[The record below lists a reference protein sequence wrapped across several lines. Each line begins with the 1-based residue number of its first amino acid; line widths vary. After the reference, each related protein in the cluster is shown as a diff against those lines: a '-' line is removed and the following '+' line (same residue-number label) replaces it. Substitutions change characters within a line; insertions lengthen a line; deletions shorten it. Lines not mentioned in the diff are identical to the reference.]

1 MPDQPINTESN
12 PQVSSSGSPRTLEL
26 PDSSVAVDE
35 EFAAIWRTAEVI
47 GALSTDDYRWS
58 FTSILLAL
66 LYSEQD
72 ISQWFLSY
80 AQAANIHLAEISN
93 KRAFVPGNLPHMRE
107 EFAKGG
113 SFLKKS
119 AFTSSTLN
127 LFRGAVDLLKSSAV
141 TIPSPMGARHLM
153 GAFVYR
159 LPSGHLDDLQKW
171 GFVPG
176 DWSEKFVQ
184 YMALRNPQELFWT
197 SLHQQLYGGRAP
209 VSSSD
214 AAPPVKEETSRAV
227 TPDGQADLSES
238 EAAGAV
244 SQRFIPPIF
253 VPLRADFTGDNI
265 PLDPSKNDH
274 LDFKRDVR
282 AFASVIA
289 SEDLTPPM
297 SIGIFG
303 DWGSGKSFFMRQLEQ
318 KIKFLAGTDPAY
330 CSHVVTVWF
339 NAWHYV
345 DQNLWATLV
354 TEIFD
359 KLFAYIRADR
369 QEDAEARLKTIEE
382 ELSKEQGL
390 HTEAKADLVKAETD
404 RETAEIELKKLR
416 QIRKEKENTLS
427 VQLND
432 VAQLV
437 IGSPEVKAKLDDVER
452 DLGLPVLDSS
462 YDAFE
467 AQVKQMRSLGTRA
480 LAILVGAF
488 REPGWIRR
496 IGLLLVVFGLPC
508 LVAFLMGKYAPPVLH
523 TPAQLIAGGVTL
535 LVSATVWMR
544 SVYVAGSAVVSK
556 AETTLTQLK
565 AIRERRAAQ
574 QESESIGEIEVL
586 RAREEAARQKLK
598 DAEARIQE
606 LKIEAQE
613 LQPGRRLQRFIEQR
627 FEAGDYRQHLGL
639 VSLIRRDFETLSRL
653 LRERKDLP
661 VDRIVL
667 FIDDLDR
674 CPPERVC
681 EVLEAIHL
689 ILAFELFVVVVGVDV
704 RWVAKSLQKR
714 YSGLL
719 TGGISSAGLGREDL
733 ASPEDYLEKIFQVP
747 FWINP
752 LQAVG
757 SRALVAA
764 MLAKYPARTGGM
776 LGKGADVK
784 PTTSTPSDDT
794 ASEASSPAAQAAA
807 PSPVAPDSGVPAQE
821 VGRSDTPEAQSHKEN
836 ASPRDDDGK
845 SAPITLTGGEQ
856 KFILE
861 LSQFGGTSPRR
872 LKRFINLYRVIKS
885 TLSESEVN
893 TFLNSSGED
902 GDYKLVL
909 VLLAVLTGSPSLS
922 SEILRKL
929 QQPGSALKTVLQ
941 EFNKD
946 TREEHRS
953 CLGAFAH
960 LQSRY
965 EDSRSSATLRQWAAV
980 VARYSFRP

>member
-1 MPDQPINTESN
+1 VTTP
-12 PQVSSSGSPRTLEL
+12 
-26 PDSSVAVDE
+26 SV
-35 EFAAIWRTAEVI
+35 
-47 GALSTDDYRWS
+47 
-58 FTSILLAL
+58 
-66 LYSEQD
+66 
-72 ISQWFLSY
+72 
-80 AQAANIHLAEISN
+80 
-93 KRAFVPGNLPHMRE
+93 
-107 EFAKGG
+107 
-113 SFLKKS
+113 
-119 AFTSSTLN
+119 
-127 LFRGAVDLLKSSAV
+127 
-141 TIPSPMGARHLM
+141 MGARHLL
-153 GAFVYR
+153 GAIIYR

-171 GFVPG
+171 GFVPA

-184 YMALRNPQELFWT
+184 YVALRNPQESFWT
-197 SLHQQLYGGRAP
+197 SVHQQVYGSQPP

-214 AAPPVKEETSRAV
+214 AAPSDKEETSRPV
-227 TPDGQADLSES
+227 TPDGQADFSES
-238 EAAGAV
+238 EVAGPV
-244 SQRFIPPIF
+244 SKQVIQPTFM
-253 VPLRADFTGDNI
+253 PLRADFTGDNI
-265 PLDPSKNDH
+265 PVDPSKNDH

-318 KIKFLAGTDPAY
+318 KIKSLAGTDPAY
-330 CSHVVTVWF
+330 CPHIVTVWF

-345 DQNLWATLV
+345 DQDLWATLV

-359 KLFAYIRADR
+359 KLYAHIRADT
-369 QEDAEARLKTIEE
+369 EGDPDARLKTIEQ

-390 HTEAKADLVKAETD
+390 HTEVTADLLKAQME
-404 RETAEIELKKLR
+404 RKTAESELKNLR
-416 QIRKEKENTLS
+416 RIRKERENRLS

-437 IGSPEVKAKLDDVER
+437 IGSPEVKARRDDVER
-452 DLGLPVLDSS
+452 DLGLPALDSS

-467 AQVKQMRSLGTRA
+467 AQVKQMGSLGTRA
-480 LAILVGAF
+480 LAILAGAF

-496 IGLLLVVFGLPC
+496 VGLLTVVFGLPC
-508 LVAFLMGKYAPPVLH
+508 LVAFLIGKYVPPILH
-523 TPAQLIAGGVTL
+523 TPAQVIAGGVTL
-535 LVSATVWMR
+535 LISATVWMR
-544 SVYVAGSAVVSK
+544 SVYVAGSAVVRK

-565 AIRERRAAQ
+565 AIRGRRTAQ
-574 QESESIGEIEVL
+574 QDAESIGEIEVL
-586 RAREEAARQKLK
+586 REREDAARQKLK
-598 DAEARIQE
+598 DAEAKIQE
-606 LKIEAQE
+606 LKVEAQE

-639 VSLIRRDFETLSRL
+639 VSLIRRDFEALSRL
-653 LRERKDLP
+653 LRDRKDLP

-704 RWVAKSLQKR
+704 RWVAKSLQNR

-719 TGGISSAGLGREDL
+719 TGGVSGVGPGREDL

-752 LQAVG
+752 LHAVG

-764 MLAKYPARTGGM
+764 MLAKYPARTGGTP
-776 LGKGADVK
+776 GNGAEVK
-784 PTTSTPSDDT
+784 PATSTPSGDT
-794 ASEASSPAAQAAA
+794 AGVASSPRAQAAGS
-807 PSPVAPDSGVPAQE
+807 SPGAPDSGVPPQE
-821 VGRSDTPEAQSHKEN
+821 VRTSDRPEAQSHKEEGYL
-836 ASPRDDDGK
+836 RDDDGK
-845 SAPITLTGGEQ
+845 SVPITLTDGEQ

-861 LSQFGGTSPRR
+861 LSQFGGSSPRR

-885 TLSESEVN
+885 TLSEKEVDS
-893 TFLNSSGED
+893 FLRSSGEE

-909 VLLAVLTGSPSLS
+909 VLLAVLTGSPSIS

-929 QQPGSALKTVLQ
+929 QQPGSALKAVLQ

-953 CLGAFAH
+953 CLGAFGR
-960 LQSRY
+960 LQSSY
-965 EDSRSSATLRQWAAV
+965 DDSPSSANLRQWAAV